1 MSIVGSRL
9 SVDMLLDKMA
19 ARIRTK
25 GEVQQRRRD
34 KKTLC
39 KPCRQLYLKF
49 LLSLVKEQKIER
61 LLQHIGVS
69 DCPLC
74 SLMLPRIPQEPL
86 LPQRQGSQAFGRS
99 VVVRANKGSL
109 YISLDGMAR
118 GVIRKASVSDLENLQ
133 RDGGCSIN
141 CSLIKSWLR
150 HCQHKHGDE
159 CNVSGFA
166 LARYRYPIE
175 LTLVDTK
182 KRRIIEGESDWTYI
196 ALSYV
201 WGGVKM
207 PTMTTESFDSLR
219 KDGSLSPDRH
229 DIPSVL
235 KDAMELVSRIGE
247 RYLWIDAL
255 CIQQDSPE
263 KHKDL
268 ARMDVIYSHA
278 LFTIVAVDGTNA
290 NASLPGLWPRSRLPL
305 KPVVHTASHV
315 LISEPPSL
323 DEVLKSSKYETR
335 GWTLQERV
343 LSRRCL
349 YISEQGMYFQCNTST
364 WSETTGLKGRT
375 RERSYLTKFNTIRLH
390 GHVLAQTL
398 GVGPSTR
405 ATLCLWSQALLVYY
419 ELVEL
424 YSSRSLSYP
433 DDVVN
438 AFAGFSSVF
447 AESCGGSF
455 VAGLPTAAL
464 ASSLLWMQVLDSMTS
479 RTRVAL
485 LSTGIVRDFSLDKAH
500 NVVVR
505 ARSTE
510 PSSEDLPPVD
520 LLQFHAWIVDTHTF
534 NISPE
539 HGISRSSSV
548 YPTLSLFSRGS
559 KKRCGVLFGVL
570 DGDSA
575 RICLGDWQ
583 FKLAAISRQE
593 TSRKQR
599 NEYPVLKEFGI
610 SAVMNV
616 MLIKRSE
623 NGRYFE
629 RAGIGLIRYNAY
641 EKEVVSKFLLKE
653 DPLIS
658 HVPFRS
664 LYVSKTI
671 EQELRNLERLRGTI
685 DIVQLTA
692 PVVSRNPYRI
702 KVGNVAVVLQ
712 GFLVEHHPN
721 GTLDGAL
728 KANTRDFPWDQ
739 WAYQITHSL
748 KHLHDIG
755 ITHVDHK
762 PENIVNSADQTLVI
776 IDWLSPEMQQVL
788 EPLSENFGERRKNDI
803 WALGKILFAM
813 ADATNNKKHE
823 QMLRN
828 LLMQATAEVHS
839 RISLQDMMAQVAQ

>member
-1 MSIVGSRL
+1 MQNLEI
-9 SVDMLLDKMA
+9 LLND
-19 ARIRTK
+19 
-25 GEVQQRRRD
+25 
-34 KKTLC
+34 
-39 KPCRQLYLKF
+39 
-49 LLSLVKEQKIER
+49 
-61 LLQHIGVS
+61 
-69 DCPLC
+69 
-74 SLMLPRIPQEPL
+74 
-86 LPQRQGSQAFGRS
+86 
-99 VVVRANKGSL
+99 
-109 YISLDGMAR
+109 SLD
-118 GVIRKASVSDLENLQ
+118 ASVRLNDVE
-133 RDGGCSIN
+133 
-141 CSLIKSWLR
+141 
-150 HCQHKHGDE
+150 DE
-159 CNVSGFA
+159 
-166 LARYRYPIE
+166 
-175 LTLVDTK
+175 
-182 KRRIIEGESDWTYI
+182 
-196 ALSYV
+196 
-201 WGGVKM
+201 
-207 PTMTTESFDSLR
+207 
-219 KDGSLSPDRH
+219 
-229 DIPSVL
+229 
-235 KDAMELVSRIGE
+235 
-247 RYLWIDAL
+247 
-255 CIQQDSPE
+255 
-263 KHKDL
+263 
-268 ARMDVIYSHA
+268 
-278 LFTIVAVDGTNA
+278 
-290 NASLPGLWPRSRLPL
+290 
-305 KPVVHTASHV
+305 
-315 LISEPPSL
+315 
-323 DEVLKSSKYETR
+323 
-335 GWTLQERV
+335 
-343 LSRRCL
+343 
-349 YISEQGMYFQCNTST
+349 
-364 WSETTGLKGRT
+364 
-375 RERSYLTKFNTIRLH
+375 
-390 GHVLAQTL
+390 
-398 GVGPSTR
+398 
-405 ATLCLWSQALLVYY
+405 
-419 ELVEL
+419 
-424 YSSRSLSYP
+424 
-433 DDVVN
+433 
-438 AFAGFSSVF
+438 
-447 AESCGGSF
+447 
-455 VAGLPTAAL
+455 
-464 ASSLLWMQVLDSMTS
+464 
-479 RTRVAL
+479 VAL

-641 EKEVVSKFLLKE
+641 EKEVVS
-653 DPLIS
+653 
-658 HVPFRS
+658 S

-702 KVGNVAVVLQ
+702 KVDNVAVVLQ

-776 IDWLSPEMQQVL
+776 IDVSVIGGTTQ
-788 EPLSENFGERRKNDI
+788 
-803 WALGKILFAM
+803 
-813 ADATNNKKHE
+813 
-823 QMLRN
+823 
-828 LLMQATAEVHS
+828 
-839 RISLQDMMAQVAQ
+839 

>member
-1 MSIVGSRL
+1 
-9 SVDMLLDKMA
+9 
-19 ARIRTK
+19 
-25 GEVQQRRRD
+25 
-34 KKTLC
+34 
-39 KPCRQLYLKF
+39 
-49 LLSLVKEQKIER
+49 
-61 LLQHIGVS
+61 
-69 DCPLC
+69 
-74 SLMLPRIPQEPL
+74 
-86 LPQRQGSQAFGRS
+86 
-99 VVVRANKGSL
+99 
-109 YISLDGMAR
+109 
-118 GVIRKASVSDLENLQ
+118 
-133 RDGGCSIN
+133 
-141 CSLIKSWLR
+141 
-150 HCQHKHGDE
+150 
-159 CNVSGFA
+159 
-166 LARYRYPIE
+166 
-175 LTLVDTK
+175 
-182 KRRIIEGESDWTYI
+182 
-196 ALSYV
+196 
-201 WGGVKM
+201 
-207 PTMTTESFDSLR
+207 MTTESFDSLR
-219 KDGSLSPDRH
+219 KDGSLSPNRH

-278 LFTIVAVDGTNA
+278 LFTIVAIDGTNA

-305 KPVVHTASHV
+305 KPVVHIASHV

-375 RERSYLTKFNTIRLH
+375 RERSHLTKFNTIRLH

-398 GVGPSTR
+398 GVGSSTR

-464 ASSLLWMQVLDSMTS
+464 ASSLLWVSKSPLSRRPSCHNTRFPSWSWTGWDGPVIYLYHPPSLHDERSTTEIRLEMQSLEILLNDSLDASV
-479 RTRVAL
+479 RLNDVEDEVAL
-485 LSTGIVRDFSLDKAH
+485 LSAGIVRDFSLDKAH

-520 LLQFHAWIVDTHTF
+520 LLQFHAWIVDTRAF

-539 HGISRSSSV
+539 RGISRSSSV

-641 EKEVVSKFLLKE
+641 EKEVVS
-653 DPLIS
+653 
-658 HVPFRS
+658 
-664 LYVSKTI
+664 Y
-671 EQELRNLERLRGTI
+671 
-685 DIVQLTA
+685 
-692 PVVSRNPYRI
+692 
-702 KVGNVAVVLQ
+702 
-712 GFLVEHHPN
+712 
-721 GTLDGAL
+721 
-728 KANTRDFPWDQ
+728 
-739 WAYQITHSL
+739 WA
-748 KHLHDIG
+748 K
-755 ITHVDHK
+755 
-762 PENIVNSADQTLVI
+762 I
-776 IDWLSPEMQQVL
+776 I
-788 EPLSENFGERRKNDI
+788 
-803 WALGKILFAM
+803 LG
-813 ADATNNKKHE
+813 
-823 QMLRN
+823 
-828 LLMQATAEVHS
+828 
-839 RISLQDMMAQVAQ
+839 